1 MARYW
6 GHQHTHGQQMVV
18 KTNHFFTVTSQS
30 NAEYFHGNHLLLWS
44 HCMFVWGSSGQVAHM
59 LFSFVVYSLFDWT
72 AVLLSYSTSFSR
84 VLLWKNSEI
93 LWMSSD
99 FSHCLQRREHRDTQT
114 AVHTDT
120 SNPSGT
126 LIRHV
131 HLRTSS
137 LPTIISKYL
146 WDFFFSLHFKF
157 LITIVSCVIVCCF
170 LSICTPA
177 YIIAPCG
184 IKNVFSI

>member
-120 SNPSGT
+120 SNPSVILNKTPRNFLPSKHHFDAFGT
-126 LIRHV
+126 FFSPITRHV
-131 HLRTSS
+131 FNNYCFVCYFML
-137 LPTIISKYL
+137 LFKYL
-146 WDFFFSLHFKF
+146 HSWIELN
-157 LITIVSCVIVCCF
+157 LT
-170 LSICTPA
+170 
-177 YIIAPCG
+177 
-184 IKNVFSI
+184 